1 MMLMRIEAWVLLLAH
16 AMAAVFGLAGIV
28 IALRHPELWAGTGTG
43 EWLFSFG
50 MRYGGMLQI
59 ALGAAAVFAFGIAT
73 LGFRRTATF
82 FVAATTLSLAAEL
95 VGTGTGWPFGS
106 YTYGDALGP
115 KVLERV
121 PIAIPLSWFSLGLTS
136 YLLARLVLDRLGRAT
151 TGPAALVLGVWI
163 FVVWDLALDPA
174 MAHPGMPLRFWVWH
188 QTGPYFGMPYQNL
201 AGWTA
206 TAAAFMTLS
215 RLLWGSDVPI
225 ARVHAGFPLVM
236 YAVNVAFAMVLN
248 ASVGLWVPIVLAGAL
263 GLLPIALLYR
273 PVPRLAPPHPAPWP
287 QR

>member
-1 MMLMRIEAWVLLLAH
+1 MRIEAWVLLLAH
-16 AMAAVFGLAGIV
+16 AVAAVFGLAGIV

-50 MRYGGMLQI
+50 MRHGAVLQI
-59 ALGAAAVFAFGIAT
+59 ALGAAAVLAFGIAT
-73 LGFRRTATF
+73 LGVRRTAIF

-136 YLLARLVLDRLGRAT
+136 YLLARIVLDRLGRPT

-188 QTGPYFGMPYQNL
+188 QTGPYFGMPLQNL

-206 TAAAFMTLS
+206 TAAAFMTVS
-215 RLLWGSDVPI
+215 RLAWGSEVPI
-225 ARVHAGFPLVM
+225 TRVPAGFPLAM

-263 GLLPIALLYR
+263 GLLPVAWLHR
-273 PVPRLAPPHPAPWP
+273 PMPRLAPPHPAPWP